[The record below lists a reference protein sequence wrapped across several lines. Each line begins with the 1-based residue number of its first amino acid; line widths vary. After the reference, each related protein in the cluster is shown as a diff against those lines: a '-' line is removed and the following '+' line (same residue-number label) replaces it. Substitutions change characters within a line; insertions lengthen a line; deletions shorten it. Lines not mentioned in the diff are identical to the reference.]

1 MGGTADKT
9 KRFLYLCRRMRQ
21 TILRI
26 ADHLHEQFL
35 CGGFEPC
42 ALEYE
47 IEEGAEIT
55 PLLLEA
61 ADGTKIRI
69 AGKID
74 RIDRYYSKDGRM
86 YIRVI
91 DYKSGRKQ
99 FNLDDVLYGL
109 NLQMLIYLHCIVK
122 NGKGA
127 YSDACP
133 AGVLYMPA
141 SDPKPSLSQEAQDGQ
156 IERQWKKSYQ
166 MNGLLLNDLEVL
178 DAMDPGFSGMFI
190 PVSCKKDGTF
200 SSESVKIARLS
211 AGAWTYWTLP

>member
-1 MGGTADKT
+1 
-9 KRFLYLCRRMRQ
+9 
-21 TILRI
+21 
-26 ADHLHEQFL
+26 
-35 CGGFEPC
+35 
-42 ALEYE
+42 
-47 IEEGAEIT
+47 
-55 PLLLEA
+55 
-61 ADGTKIRI
+61 
-69 AGKID
+69 
-74 RIDRYYSKDGRM
+74 M

-141 SDPKPSLSQEAQDGQ
+141 SDPRPSLSQEAQDGQ

-190 PVSCKKDGTF
+190 PVSCKRDGTF
-200 SSESVKIARLS
+200 SSESVKSLASLRELGHIGRYLEKLVCNMAEELHNGKIEALPVENICGYCDYRAVCGHGESSPVRQLPLIHILS
-211 AGAWTYWTLP
+211 RSYRREY